1 MLIMITN
8 NLYEK
13 VLIQPAKDGY
23 DELFI
28 VSGYTSTT
36 FLRRHLYD
44 INNINENIKIHLI
57 RGMRKTSDHSAFL
70 GLLNENPQSFSGY
83 YYQGTPQV
91 HSKTYCWMKNGQP
104 SVGFSGSANYS
115 QPGFFGNEQ
124 QNQMVND
131 NPFEIKDY
139 FFKLLKESISINDYE
154 YEDDEILSFINVG
167 ESIPPGEGLWVEEN
181 ISVKVSILSKQL
193 GGEIAN
199 KDSLNWGQRE
209 GREKNQ
215 GCLNI
220 RGDAKKDGF
229 LPPVGQTFTLLTDDG
244 VTMDCNRQQQGGKA
258 ISTTYNNSELGLYFR
273 NRLGVKSGEFV
284 KTEDLVN
291 YGRTD
296 FYLKKI
302 DSETFYLDFSK
313 S

>member
-1 MLIMITN
+1 MITD

-13 VLIQPAKDGY
+13 VLIQPVKDGH

-28 VSGYTSTT
+28 VSGYTSAT
-36 FLRRHLYD
+36 FLRRHLYEIKD
-44 INNINENIKIHLI
+44 INENIKINLI
-57 RGMRKTSDHSAFL
+57 RGMRKIGDHSAFL
-70 GLLNENPQSFSGY
+70 SLLNENTQSFSGY

-91 HSKTYCWMKNGQP
+91 HSKAYCWMKNGQP

-131 NPFEIKDY
+131 SANEIKDY
-139 FFKLLKESISINDYE
+139 FLKLLEESVSINE
-154 YEDDEILSFINVG
+154 YEHQDDEILSFINVG
-167 ESIPPGEGLWVEEN
+167 ESVPPGEGLWVQEDV
-181 ISVKVSILSKQL
+181 SVRVSILSKKL
-193 GGEIAN
+193 GNKIAN

-209 GREKNQ
+209 GRERNQ

-220 RGDAKKDGF
+220 RGDAKKEGF
-229 LPPVGQTFTLLTDDG
+229 LPPIGHTFTLLTDDG
-244 VTMDCNRQQQGGKA
+244 VTMDCTRQQQGGKA

-273 NRLGVKSGEFV
+273 NRLGVRSGEFV
-284 KTEDLVN
+284 KTEDLIN

-296 FYLKKI
+296 FLLKKL
-302 DSETFYLDFSK
+302 DEETFFLDFRS